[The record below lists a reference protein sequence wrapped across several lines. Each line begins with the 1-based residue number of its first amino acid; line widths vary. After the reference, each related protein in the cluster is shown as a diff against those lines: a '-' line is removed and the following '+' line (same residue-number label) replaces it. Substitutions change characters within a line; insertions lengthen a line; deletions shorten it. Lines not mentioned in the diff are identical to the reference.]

1 MEELRIKYDRGKM
14 VVILNNFFPT
24 SRTRLKK
31 LLKVIDLDYEHRDE
45 LIEHLK
51 QFFSE
56 QIPVYKAEFE
66 SNGKKYLE
74 YKQLSADTGRMV
86 KSKKRPS
93 GVGLSEEEEL
103 KQEKERLNTY
113 KEATKKYLSTAKK
126 FQRGQKQYSELL
138 EYLTSI

>member
-86 KSKKRPS
+86 KSKKHPS
-93 GVGLSEEEEL
+93 GVRLSDEEL

-113 KEATKKYLSTAKK
+113 KEATKKYLSAAKK

>member
-14 VVILNNFFPT
+14 VVILNSFFPT

-93 GVGLSEEEEL
+93 GVGLSEEEL
-103 KQEKERLNTY
+103 KQEKERLKTY
-113 KEATKKYLSTAKK
+113 KEAAKKYLSAAKK

-138 EYLTSI
+138 EYLTSV

>member
-1 MEELRIKYDRGKM
+1 MEELRIKYDRGEM

-31 LLKVIDLDYEHRDE
+31 LLKVIDLGYEHRDE

-93 GVGLSEEEEL
+93 GVGLSEEEL

-113 KEATKKYLSTAKK
+113 KEATKKYLSAAKK

>member
-14 VVILNNFFPT
+14 VVILDNFFPT

-31 LLKVIDLDYEHRDE
+31 LLKVIDLDYEHSDE
-45 LIEHLK
+45 LIEQLK

-66 SNGKKYLE
+66 SNGRKYLE
-74 YKQLSADTGRMV
+74 YQQLSADTGRMV

-93 GVGLSEEEEL
+93 GVRLSDEEL

-113 KEATKKYLSTAKK
+113 KEAAKKYLGAAKK
-126 FQRGQKQYSELL
+126 FQRGHKQYTELL

>member
-14 VVILNNFFPT
+14 FVILNNFFPT

-93 GVGLSEEEEL
+93 GVGLSEEEL
-103 KQEKERLNTY
+103 KQEKERLKTY
-113 KEATKKYLSTAKK
+113 KEAAKKYLSAAKK

-138 EYLTSI
+138 EYLTSV

>member
-45 LIEHLK
+45 PIEHLK

-93 GVGLSEEEEL
+93 GVGLSEEEL
-103 KQEKERLNTY
+103 KQEKERLKTY
-113 KEATKKYLSTAKK
+113 KEAAKKYLSAAKK

-138 EYLTSI
+138 EYLTSV

>member
-31 LLKVIDLDYEHRDE
+31 LLKVINLDYEHRDE

-93 GVGLSEEEEL
+93 GVGLSEEEL
-103 KQEKERLNTY
+103 KQEKERLKTY
-113 KEATKKYLSTAKK
+113 KEAAKKYLSAAKK

>member
-24 SRTRLKK
+24 SRARLKK
-31 LLKVIDLDYEHRDE
+31 LLKVIDLDYKHSDE
-45 LIEHLK
+45 LIEQLK

-56 QIPVYKAEFE
+56 QIPVYKAELE
-66 SNGKKYLE
+66 SNGRKYLE
-74 YKQLSADTGRMV
+74 YQQLSADTGRMV

-93 GVGLSEEEEL
+93 GVRLSDEEL

-113 KEATKKYLSTAKK
+113 KEAAKKYLGVAKK
-126 FQRGQKQYSELL
+126 FQRGHKQYTELL

>member
-66 SNGKKYLE
+66 SNGKKYLQ
-74 YKQLSADTGRMV
+74 YQQLSADTGRMV

-93 GVGLSEEEEL
+93 GVRLSDEEL
-103 KQEKERLNTY
+103 KQEKERLKTY
-113 KEATKKYLSTAKK
+113 KEAAKKYLSAAKR

>member
-45 LIEHLK
+45 LIEQLK

-66 SNGKKYLE
+66 SNGRKYLE
-74 YKQLSADTGRMV
+74 YQQLSADTGRMV

-93 GVGLSEEEEL
+93 GVRLSDEEL

-113 KEATKKYLSTAKK
+113 KEAAKKYLGAAKK
-126 FQRGQKQYSELL
+126 FQRGHKQYTELL

>member
-14 VVILNNFFPT
+14 VVILDNFFPT
-24 SRTRLKK
+24 SRARLKK

-74 YKQLSADTGRMV
+74 YQQLSADTGRMV

-93 GVGLSEEEEL
+93 GVRLSDEEL

-113 KEATKKYLSTAKK
+113 KEATKKHLSAAKK
-126 FQRGQKQYSELL
+126 FQRGQKQYTELL

>member
-24 SRTRLKK
+24 SRARLKK
-31 LLKVIDLDYEHRDE
+31 LLKVIDLDYEHSDE
-45 LIEHLK
+45 LVEQLK

-74 YKQLSADTGRMV
+74 YQQLSADTGRMV

-93 GVGLSEEEEL
+93 GVRLSDEEL

-113 KEATKKYLSTAKK
+113 KEAAKKYLGAAKT
-126 FQRGQKQYSELL
+126 FQRGHKQDTELL

>member
-24 SRTRLKK
+24 SRVRLKK

-93 GVGLSEEEEL
+93 GVGLSEEEL
-103 KQEKERLNTY
+103 KQEKERLKTY
-113 KEATKKYLSTAKK
+113 KEAAKKYLSAAKK

-138 EYLTSI
+138 EYLTSV

>member
-66 SNGKKYLE
+66 SNGRKYLE
-74 YKQLSADTGRMV
+74 YQQLSADTGRMV

-93 GVGLSEEEEL
+93 GVRLSDEEL

-113 KEATKKYLSTAKK
+113 KDAAKKYLGAAKK
-126 FQRGQKQYSELL
+126 FQRGHKQYTELL

>member
-24 SRTRLKK
+24 SRARLKK
-31 LLKVIDLDYEHRDE
+31 LLKVIDLDYEHRDK

-93 GVGLSEEEEL
+93 GVGLSEEEL
-103 KQEKERLNTY
+103 KQEKERLKTY
-113 KEATKKYLSTAKK
+113 KEAAKKYLSAAKK

-138 EYLTSI
+138 EYLTSV

>member
-14 VVILNNFFPT
+14 VVILDNFFPT
-24 SRTRLKK
+24 SRARLKK
-31 LLKVIDLDYEHRDE
+31 LLKVIDLDYEHSDE
-45 LIEHLK
+45 LIEQLK

-56 QIPVYKAEFE
+56 QIPVYKAQFE
-66 SNGKKYLE
+66 TNGRKYLE
-74 YKQLSADTGRMV
+74 YQQLSADTGRVV

-93 GVGLSEEEEL
+93 GVGLSDEEL

-113 KEATKKYLSTAKK
+113 KEAAKKYLSAAKK
-126 FQRGQKQYSELL
+126 FQRGHKQYSELL

>member
-93 GVGLSEEEEL
+93 GVRLSDEEL

-113 KEATKKYLSTAKK
+113 KDATKKYLSAAKK

>member
-24 SRTRLKK
+24 SRARLKK
-31 LLKVIDLDYEHRDE
+31 LLKVIDLDYEHSDE
-45 LIEHLK
+45 LIEQLK

-66 SNGKKYLE
+66 SNGRKYLE
-74 YKQLSADTGRMV
+74 CQQLSADTGRMV

-93 GVGLSEEEEL
+93 GVRLSDEEL

-113 KEATKKYLSTAKK
+113 KEAAKKYLGAAKK
-126 FQRGQKQYSELL
+126 FQRGHKQYTELL

>member
-14 VVILNNFFPT
+14 VVILDNFFPT
-24 SRTRLKK
+24 SRARLKK

-93 GVGLSEEEEL
+93 GVRLSDEEL

-113 KEATKKYLSTAKK
+113 KKATKKYLSAAKK

>member
-31 LLKVIDLDYEHRDE
+31 LLKVIDLDYEHKDE

-93 GVGLSEEEEL
+93 GVGLSEEEL
-103 KQEKERLNTY
+103 KQEKERLKTY
-113 KEATKKYLSTAKK
+113 KEAAKKYLSAAKK

-138 EYLTSI
+138 EYLTSV

>member
-14 VVILNNFFPT
+14 IVILNNFFPT

-93 GVGLSEEEEL
+93 GVGLSEEEL
-103 KQEKERLNTY
+103 KQEKERLTTY
-113 KEATKKYLSTAKK
+113 KEAAKKYLSAAKK

-138 EYLTSI
+138 EYLTSV

>member
-14 VVILNNFFPT
+14 VVVLNNFFPT
-24 SRTRLKK
+24 SRARLKK

-74 YKQLSADTGRMV
+74 YQQLSADTGRMV

-93 GVGLSEEEEL
+93 GVRLSDEEL

-113 KEATKKYLSTAKK
+113 KEATKKYLSAAKK
-126 FQRGQKQYSELL
+126 FQRGQKQYTELL